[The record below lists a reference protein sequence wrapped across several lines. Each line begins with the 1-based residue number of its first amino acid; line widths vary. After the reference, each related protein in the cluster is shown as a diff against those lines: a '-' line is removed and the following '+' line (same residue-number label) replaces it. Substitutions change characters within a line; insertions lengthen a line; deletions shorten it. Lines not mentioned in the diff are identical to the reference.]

1 MRLALRFV
9 EDLSKLQTSA
19 IMIYMLAF
27 FLSFGIIANF
37 INDMGI
43 FYNLLQGVS
52 ISLVTGG
59 VLYMARYLSRRRIAN
74 RVKLQQMAS
83 KDVQI

>member
-1 MRLALRFV
+1 LRFV